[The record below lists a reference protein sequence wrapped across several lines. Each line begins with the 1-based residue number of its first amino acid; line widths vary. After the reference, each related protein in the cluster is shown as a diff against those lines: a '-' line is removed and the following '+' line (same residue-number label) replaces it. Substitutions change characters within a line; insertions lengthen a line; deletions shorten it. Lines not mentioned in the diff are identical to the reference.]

1 MARRIRLLFLLAA
14 TVLAALVGGSGR
26 GESWYG

>member
-1 MARRIRLLFLLAA
+1 MASRIRLLFLLAA
-14 TVLAALVGGSGR
+14 TMLAALFGACGR